1 MTNTTTIP
9 QYYTQRL
16 ATLDDV
22 TTVAP
27 LWKALVHSRE
37 HLDPAM
43 QVKPDFDFTEYVTF
57 QITKPH
63 SYCFLLEYHQNNQ
76 TTIVGCL
83 FVYFYDE
90 NPAPYLDE
98 QYRPQHELENPF
110 IPRRVCSILGM
121 YLDPE
126 HRDPKAIQ
134 ILAKA
139 GIDKAEE
146 MKVTDIDLLVCAEQT
161 GMQALLKKWGFKQQ
175 AFQFCKHYTIDSQE
189 ELPDLHQPLPEL
201 EAPSKETGLTQ
212 RNPISTVNHCF
223 NT

>member
-1 MTNTTTIP
+1 MT
-9 QYYTQRL
+9 
-16 ATLDDV
+16 
-22 TTVAP
+22 
-27 LWKALVHSRE
+27 K
-37 HLDPAM
+37 
-43 QVKPDFDFTEYVTF
+43 VK
-57 QITKPH
+57 
-63 SYCFLLEYHQNNQ
+63 
-76 TTIVGCL
+76 
-83 FVYFYDE
+83 
-90 NPAPYLDE
+90 YLSIKVWF
-98 QYRPQHELENPF
+98 NF
-110 IPRRVCSILGM
+110 I
-121 YLDPE
+121 DPE

-212 RNPISTVNHCF
+212 RNPVSTVNHCF

>member
-9 QYYTQRL
+9 QDYTQRL

-110 IPRRVCSILGM
+110 IPRRVGSILGM

-189 ELPDLHQPLPEL
+189 ELPDLQQPLPEL

-212 RNPISTVNHCF
+212 RNPVSTVNHCF

>member
-1 MTNTTTIP
+1 
-9 QYYTQRL
+9 
-16 ATLDDV
+16 
-22 TTVAP
+22 
-27 LWKALVHSRE
+27 
-37 HLDPAM
+37 M

-63 SYCFLLEYHQNNQ
+63 SYCYLLEYHQENQ

-83 FVYFYDE
+83 FIYFYDE
-90 NPAPYLDE
+90 NPPSYLDE

-110 IPRRVCSILGM
+110 IPRRVGSILGM

-139 GIDKAEE
+139 GVDKAEE

-161 GMQALLKKWGFKQQ
+161 GMHALLKKWGFKQQ
-175 AFQFCKHYTIDSQE
+175 AFQFTKNYTIDPKE

-201 EAPSKETGLTQ
+201 KPLESPLTKLGKGGTDGCGM
-212 RNPISTVNHCF
+212 S
-223 NT
+223 